1 MHHEEYELKKA
12 LKHFGLADLEASFI
26 KYLRDNKPNIKDKQ
40 LRFADDLKLFTAQ
53 YDKEMLKSF
62 YNHFAEPN
70 MTHTKLRFE
79 MEKTWHTG
87 MRLKKWSRN
96 NFNKTKTPN
105 NERKP
110 VESFWRQG

>member
-26 KYLRDNKPNIKDKQ
+26 KYLRENKPDIKTKQ
-40 LRFADDLKLFTAQ
+40 LRFADELKLFADK
-53 YDKEMLKSF
+53 YDRSTLEAF

-70 MTHTKLRFE
+70 KPLTKLKIDL
-79 MEKTWHTG
+79 EKTWHTG
-87 MRLKKWSRN
+87 MRLKRWVRN